1 MGSSQKDI
9 EIEIDGKIDSY
20 IKNLHEVIIK
30 MDDAQSIEKIFWDFA
45 DLLLF
50 EYILEIDQKEYSLFD
65 IEFYYYSKEHPD
77 PYVHRNEKQ
86 KSHRYV
92 YQHGSGFD
100 LCFGDDSNGVYFG
113 VLVKGMLKINEKTDK
128 STFIRSLEGKKIIEN
143 SVKLLS
149 KPSNDRTKNTNR
161 SLRSTRVGLKYHP
174 ADITTPTYIA
184 RKYRFVKDLNMMPVK
199 EKPSD
204 YLYEVEKIKFYY
216 HLDTCMN
223 IRNIEPSEHNGI
235 SKTRKLC
242 EEYNK
247 MLEYLGEDSIF
258 NLVRKNKSCC
268 NS

>member
-1 MGSSQKDI
+1 MGRSQKDI
-9 EIEIDGKIDSY
+9 KIEINGEIELLRG
-20 IKNLHEVIIK
+20 LHEEIK
-30 MDDAQSIEKIFWDFA
+30 KGDPTSIEKRFWDFA
-45 DLLLF
+45 DFLLF
-50 EYILEIDQKEYSLFD
+50 ECTLEIDQKEYSLFD
-65 IEFYYYSKEHPD
+65 IEFYYHSEGHPD
-77 PYVHRNEKQ
+77 PYVHKNERQ
-86 KSHRYV
+86 KKYGYV
-92 YQHGSGFD
+92 YRHGSGFD

-113 VLVKGMLKINEKTDK
+113 VLVKGMLKINEKMDK

-143 SVKLLS
+143 SVKLS
-149 KPSNDRTKNTNR
+149 CSPSNDRTKNTNR

-174 ADITTPTYIA
+174 ADITTPPYIA

-223 IRNIEPSEHNGI
+223 IRNIGPSEHNGI

-247 MLEYLGEDSIF
+247 MLEYLGKDSVF
-258 NLVRKNKSCC
+258 NLGSKNKSCC